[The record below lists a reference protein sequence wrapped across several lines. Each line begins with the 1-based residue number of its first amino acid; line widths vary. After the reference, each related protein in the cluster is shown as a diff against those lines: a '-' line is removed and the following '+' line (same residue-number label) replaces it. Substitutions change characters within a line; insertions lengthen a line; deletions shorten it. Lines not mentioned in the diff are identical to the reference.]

1 MKTGLGNWS
10 RNFFPRLH
18 REGLNSNEK
27 RRKNKKNKKERKKK
41 REQKFIS
48 LLNSNVKQPRVVCSY
63 ERKKRKKKGERK
75 KKKKEKVLQRN
86 EDETSK
92 VPFSVA
98 FCLKALFSPA
108 ENTHKCVSPLLV
120 GKARFYLGAIAERR
134 SDDILVSFRNEI
146 VENFILEEIS
156 RFLSS
161 KISLT
166 LSNKFHS
173 EDLEDLYPKDNWL
186 IAKLEELYFYR

>member
-75 KKKKEKVLQRN
+75 KKEKVLQRN
-86 EDETSK
+86 ENETSK

-134 SDDILVSFRNEI
+134 SDDTLVSFRNEI

-173 EDLEDLYPKDNWL
+173 EDLEDLYPKDN
-186 IAKLEELYFYR
+186 